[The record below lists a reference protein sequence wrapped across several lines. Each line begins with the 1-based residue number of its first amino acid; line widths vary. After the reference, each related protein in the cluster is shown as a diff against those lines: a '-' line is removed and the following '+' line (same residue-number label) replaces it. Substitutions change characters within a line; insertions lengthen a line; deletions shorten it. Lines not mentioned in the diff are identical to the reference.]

1 MERLRLTSI
10 VKGTKADLL
19 ADNEV
24 RANSI
29 MFTEIDSRKVK
40 FADGVHTYAELP
52 YVVGAL
58 DDGEGAVYRFKGS
71 VATFNDL
78 PKENNKAGDTYDV
91 LEDGKNYAWTVDET
105 WDNIGGTIDLTDY
118 VTQEDLTEATNIL
131 DGKISEETIARQE
144 ADEILDEKISD
155 EILNRQEAINSLSEI
170 YYNKQE
176 LDTKFDEYYTKSQC
190 DEKFLTEHQDISGK
204 ADKSEIPT
212 KTSQLENDSDYTTNE
227 ALQAQVATLT
237 QQIKDLK
244 LLIPTEVFD
253 ATTARSAMNASG
265 KVTLCEDI
273 NLGVLNIGG
282 GMFANYNTSINLNG
296 YTLQSG
302 PTGGR
307 ALLLVRGTSNYTFN
321 GKGEV
326 IDTANDSS
334 PVWCASQNASVT
346 INDGTFIAQGH
357 TECIYCELGTIT
369 INGGEFKT
377 GVDDKR
383 YLLNCK
389 DANYQA
395 GTAKIIVKGGKF
407 WDFDPHNN
415 TAEGAGTNFCAD
427 GYTTTSEEIDGHTVY
442 TVVKA

>member
-10 VKGTKADLL
+10 VKGTKADLM
-19 ADNEV
+19 ADNEI

-29 MFTEIDSRKVK
+29 MFTETDTMKVK
-40 FADGVHTYAELP
+40 FADGSHTYAELP

-71 VATFNDL
+71 VPTFNDL

-118 VTQEDLTEATNIL
+118 VTQDDLTEATNVL
-131 DGKISEETIARQE
+131 DGKISEENIARQE
-144 ADEILDEKISD
+144 ADEVLDEKISD
-155 EILNRQEAINSLSEI
+155 EVSARQEAINGLSET

-176 LDTKFDEYYTKSQC
+176 IDTKFDEYYTKSQC

-244 LLIPTEVFD
+244 LLIPQEVFD
-253 ATTARSAMNASG
+253 ASTARTAMNASG
-265 KVTLCEDI
+265 KVTLCENID
-273 NLGVLNIGG
+273 LGKLNIGAG
-282 GMFANYNTSINLNG
+282 IFANNDTYINLNG
-296 YTLQSG
+296 HTLQSG

-307 ALLLVRGTSNYTFN
+307 ALLLARGSAKYTFN
-321 GKGEV
+321 GKGQV
-326 IDTANDSS
+326 IDTADDSS
-334 PVWCASQNASVT
+334 PIWCASQTASIT

-357 TECIYCELGTIT
+357 TETIYCELGTIT

-377 GVDDKR
+377 ELDDKR